1 MLPDFPDNFPDRS
14 PEEVLLIMSHVLRC
28 VLFRFVLFLCLA
40 VSALSLPTQPLQAQA
55 PATIDANA
63 KLHIVVANEA
73 QLTGDYP
80 VDNAGNITML
90 YINQVHVQG
99 LTPAQ
104 AAVAIRGQSASG
116 GQAATGLSKFYV
128 SPQVVVTIAD
138 TGGISVDVTGLVSAP
153 RHYTLPSN
161 SHLNDVLVQAVPA
174 LNSDLSKVTISHA
187 DTKNQETVDYR
198 AYLDNKIETGNPRL
212 RNGDVVNISSS
223 EPLPI
228 FVNVQGQ
235 VAKPGRFQV
244 AAGTTAYTALQ
255 AAGGPTIAANL
266 LGVVIKHFGVTN
278 TTPFQYE
285 LAGQTPTDVTLNPV
299 LLDGDTIIVPAAVVT
314 STYTITGPG
323 IRNPAEYA
331 LPNGAPITLASAI
344 GKAGGL
350 SDRAQI
356 KAVQIVRTNSATQ
369 ATQTIKLDATNPDV
383 QGTYLVQPGDNITIA
398 QGSPPSKIDP
408 FQILGIVI
416 AIISIAH
423 H

>member
-1 MLPDFPDNFPDRS
+1 
-14 PEEVLLIMSHVLRC
+14 MSHVL
-28 VLFRFVLFLCLA
+28 RFVLFLCLA
-40 VSALSLPTQPLQAQA
+40 VSALFSSPLLAQA
-55 PATIDANA
+55 PAKIDANA

-104 AAVAIRGQSASG
+104 AAAAIRGQAASG

-128 SPQVVVTIAD
+128 APQVVVTIID
-138 TGGISVDVTGLVSAP
+138 TGGIGVDVTGLVSAP

-161 SHLNDVLVQAVPA
+161 AHLNDVLVQAVPA

-198 AYLDNKIETGNPRL
+198 AYLDNKIETGNPAL
-212 RNGDVVNISSS
+212 RSGDVINVSSS

-255 AAGGPTIAANL
+255 AAGGPTVAANL
-266 LGVVIKHFGVTN
+266 SGVVIKHFGVTN
-278 TTPFQYE
+278 TIPFQYE
-285 LAGQTPTDVTLNPV
+285 QAGQTPTDVTLNPV
-299 LLDGDTIIVPAAVVT
+299 LLDGDTIIVPAAVIT

-331 LPNGAPITLASAI
+331 LPNGTPITLASAI

-350 SDRAQI
+350 SDRAKI
-356 KAVQIVRTNSATQ
+356 KEVQVVRTNPATR
-369 ATQTIKLDATNPDV
+369 ATQTIKLDASNPNV
-383 QGTYLVQPGDNITIA
+383 QGTYLVQPGDNITIG

-408 FQILGIVI
+408 FQILGIII
-416 AIISIAH
+416 AIISIAR
-423 H
+423 